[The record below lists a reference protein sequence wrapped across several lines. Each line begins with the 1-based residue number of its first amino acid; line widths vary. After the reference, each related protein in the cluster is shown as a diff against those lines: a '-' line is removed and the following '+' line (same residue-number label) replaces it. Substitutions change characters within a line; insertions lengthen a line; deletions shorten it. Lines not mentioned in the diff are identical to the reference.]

1 MQAKKL
7 YMILG
12 TIVVLVV
19 IFLLLGPFY
28 IVNEGT
34 QVVVTR
40 FGEIVS
46 THRNAGLYIKVPV
59 VDVVTT
65 YPKLILSLDGD
76 SQRIPTK
83 ENQFIIVDT
92 TSRWRITNPK
102 VFYQSFKSLNSAY
115 NKLSDIIDSATRT
128 IITQNP
134 LSEVVRSSNLI
145 NDAIESAEKID
156 DVTAEIESLI
166 NANVLVDQV
175 SKGRRELSLEM
186 ANEARKMVGEY
197 GIELIDIV
205 PRQIKYSDEMTE
217 SVYNRMITDRK
228 QVAQAYRSW
237 GEGKKA
243 EWVGTLQKDKKR
255 IESEAYTK
263 AQELMGAA
271 DAEASRIYANAY
283 SKDPE
288 FYTFWKSMESYKET
302 LPNFDASFSTNIDY
316 FQYLYMS
323 KGR

>member
-145 NDAIESAEKID
+145 NDTIESAEKID

-316 FQYLYMS
+316 FQYLHMS